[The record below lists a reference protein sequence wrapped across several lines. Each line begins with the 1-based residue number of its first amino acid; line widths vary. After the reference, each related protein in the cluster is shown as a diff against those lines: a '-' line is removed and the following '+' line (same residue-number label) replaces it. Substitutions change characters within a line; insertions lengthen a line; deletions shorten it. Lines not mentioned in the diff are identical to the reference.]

1 MPQLTATFEA
11 GVNGNTIATSDPGSA
26 NAWNAVTIGAG
37 GTLIYSNTQA
47 AHGTLS
53 ARFVSNNNSTRFD
66 WTTASFGTSSDWYG
80 RIYIYFTADPGSST
94 VRPIDLYDS
103 SDVRCAAL
111 LFRVSGPSTVI
122 SLRNAAL
129 AEVAV
134 GTVGL
139 PLNQWVRIEWHLI
152 NSATTGF
159 FEAKMFSTDSTT
171 ALDTITSAATINTGT
186 NTGRTRFGD
195 TDGSFLT
202 WWMDDILVGAGS
214 YPGPAGVT
222 PSAADNPPLGMR
234 GRGAGW

>member
-26 NAWNAVTIGAG
+26 NAWDAVTIGAG

-53 ARFVSNNNSTRFD
+53 ARFVSNNNSTRFA
-66 WTTASFGTSSDWYG
+66 WTTASVGPSSAWYG